1 MESYLDI
8 PGNHRI
14 HAVVAI
20 IQRANT
26 FLFVKR
32 SDYTEASSGYWC
44 PVSGRIEE
52 NETQEDALKREV
64 MEEVGVDAVAV
75 EKICEIPSPDGQ
87 FFLHYWRTDIT
98 GGEAKICSHEATE
111 MKWVTVEELKQLQPT
126 FEEELQIVEELARL
140 HPIA

>member
-8 PGNHRI
+8 TRNHRI

-44 PVSGRIEE
+44 PVSGRIEK

-64 MEEVGVDAVAV
+64 MEEVCVDVDAVAV
-75 EKICEIPSPDGQ
+75 EKIGEIPSPDGQ
-87 FFLHYWRTDIT
+87 FFCIT
-98 GGEAKICSHEATE
+98 G
-111 MKWVTVEELKQLQPT
+111 ELRLPGVRPRYAAIKQR
-126 FEEELQIVEELARL
+126 E
-140 HPIA
+140 